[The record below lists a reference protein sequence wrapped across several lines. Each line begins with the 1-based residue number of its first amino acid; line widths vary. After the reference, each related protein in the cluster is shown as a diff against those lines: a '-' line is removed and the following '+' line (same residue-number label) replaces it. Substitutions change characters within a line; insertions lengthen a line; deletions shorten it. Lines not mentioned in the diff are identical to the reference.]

1 MPLVEVLGDTGQV
14 GEDAAL
20 AGGRLALGRCRFE
33 PGDDLVTGRLPEPLA
48 GIVAALAGQKAMS

>member
-20 AGGRLALGRCRFE
+20 ADVGLALGRCLFE
-33 PGDDLVTGRLPEPLA
+33 LAGDLVTGRLPEPPT
-48 GIVAALAGQKAMS
+48 GILAALLGQKATS